1 MQEKRSNLKY
11 FGMLA
16 SRSRNTRKLQS
27 LQALLSYDIKYYD
40 IIACFSFACV
50 PLLASHPY
58 PPEKY
63 KKNAQNTK
71 KPNAELYFLSHRL
84 NESILLVISQKLSFL
99 IFVWKKF
106 LFSLFFGKLSI
117 WFALFHNFC
126 KFACVLYSIHKISE
140 WIVNIEQNRPELL
153 SFGQS
158 VSELNFHCSWKEWV
172 R

>member
-1 MQEKRSNLKY
+1 MFQFCVRATSGKPPLPTQKIIKRMRKTQ
-11 FGMLA
+11 
-16 SRSRNTRKLQS
+16 RNPMRNCT
-27 LQALLSYDIKYYD
+27 
-40 IIACFSFACV
+40 FW
-50 PLLASHPY
+50 
-58 PPEKY
+58 
-63 KKNAQNTK
+63 
-71 KPNAELYFLSHRL
+71 SHRL
-84 NESILLVISQKLSFL
+84 NESILLVISQKLSFS

-140 WIVNIEQNRPELL
+140 WIVNIERNGPESL

>member
-1 MQEKRSNLKY
+1 MFQ
-11 FGMLA
+11 F
-16 SRSRNTRKLQS
+16 
-27 LQALLSYDIKYYD
+27 
-40 IIACFSFACV
+40 CV
-50 PLLASHPY
+50 RATSGKPPLL

-84 NESILLVISQKLSFL
+84 NESILLVISQKLSFS

-126 KFACVLYSIHKISE
+126 KFACSLFNSQNIRMNCKYWTKRAR
-140 WIVNIEQNRPELL
+140 IVKLWPICQRIKFSLFMKGMSALGMCVNGEKLHNRNLKRLWREIEI
-153 SFGQS
+153 
-158 VSELNFHCSWKEWV
+158 VTTVATVTVWW
-172 R
+172 